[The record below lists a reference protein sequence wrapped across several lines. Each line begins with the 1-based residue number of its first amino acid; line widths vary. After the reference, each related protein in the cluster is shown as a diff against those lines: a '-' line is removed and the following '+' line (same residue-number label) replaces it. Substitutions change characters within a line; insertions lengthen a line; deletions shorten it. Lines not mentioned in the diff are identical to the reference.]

1 MEKIETRMN
10 CYLREQLEKVQ
21 LNLVEQKREME
32 EHVTKFDKQIN
43 DYRSQV
49 LWRIKD
55 CEELLKSRCST
66 QEVQDLTKALETRL
80 KAKLDIDIE
89 TL

>member
-43 DYRSQV
+43 DYRS
-49 LWRIKD
+49 
-55 CEELLKSRCST
+55 
-66 QEVQDLTKALETRL
+66 
-80 KAKLDIDIE
+80 
-89 TL
+89 